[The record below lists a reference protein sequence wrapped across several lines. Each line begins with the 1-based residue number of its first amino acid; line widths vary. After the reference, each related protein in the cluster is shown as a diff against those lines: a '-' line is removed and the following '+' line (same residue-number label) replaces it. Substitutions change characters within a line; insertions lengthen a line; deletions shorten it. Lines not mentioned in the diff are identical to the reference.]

1 MTQGITLQEALDQK
15 IIAHEFHAYF
25 IGRTHQ
31 FLTSCGLD
39 PTKLRFRQHLPK
51 QLAHYA
57 KDCWDCDS
65 LLYCGWTELVGIADR
80 SAYDLE
86 VHSKG
91 SGQDL
96 SAFIKYDEPRPKE
109 VYQAKLNMKAIP
121 KEMKQ
126 NIQ

>member
-1 MTQGITLQEALDQK
+1 M
-15 IIAHEFHAYF
+15 
-25 IGRTHQ
+25 
-31 FLTSCGLD
+31 
-39 PTKLRFRQHLPK
+39 KLRFRQHVPK

-57 KDCWDCDS
+57 KDCWDCDG

-109 VYQAKLNMKAIP
+109 VFSAKLVMKAIP

-126 NIQ
+126 SIQ